1 MRKIKGKKVDGKEM
15 EDKVKPGNKVK
26 IRNKV
31 RLDCEN
37 ITGTIPSTSVTLHG
51 LDSLTY
57 ASQQS
62 VRNFMR
68 KGATNKTKTE
78 TELWERGSDLTCQ
91 VSRKV
96 GS

>member
-1 MRKIKGKKVDGKEM
+1 MK
-15 EDKVKPGNKVK
+15 DKVKLGNKVK

-62 VRNFMR
+62 VRNFMQ
-68 KGATNKTKTE
+68 KGATNKTLKRKWNLGKEEVTW
-78 TELWERGSDLTCQ
+78 LVKYLER
-91 VSRKV
+91 
-96 GS
+96 